1 MSADPVTMFALQ
13 AVKVVSDIKASKKQ
27 SKIEQQQFEHRKK
40 LAAERAAQEE
50 EDRINDLRMAKAHN
64 LAVAAGAGYAD
75 DSRGF
80 LNVQEQQDLKA
91 DKDIARIRLNVSSE
105 INEYSLAQQQSASK
119 RKNEQFGGW
128 LTIASAANEAAYK
141 KDLYD
146 A

>member
-50 EDRINDLRMAKAHN
+50 ADRLDDLRMAKAHN
-64 LAVAAGAGYAD
+64 LAVAAGAGYSD

-80 LNVQEQQDLKA
+80 LNVQDQQDIKA
-91 DKDIARIRLNVSSE
+91 DKDITRIRLNVTNQ
-105 INEYSLAQQQSASK
+105 INEYSIAQNL
-119 RKNEQFGGW
+119 RKSECKQEQFGGW
-128 LTIASAANEAAYK
+128 LSIASAGVEAKYK
-141 KDLYD
+141 KDTYD
-146 A
+146 S